1 MEQYP
6 QALEKYTK
14 CIEEKGDKA
23 TEIDYSNRANAYT
36 ELDQLDLAIADFQKA
51 IKINPKYMKAYYR
64 HSKVMAYK
72 NKLPAAL
79 DILKTGLSKDK
90 EN

>member
-1 MEQYP
+1 
-6 QALEKYTK
+6 
-14 CIEEKGDKA
+14 
-23 TEIDYSNRANAYT
+23 
-36 ELDQLDLAIADFQKA
+36 
-51 IKINPKYMKAYYR
+51 MKAYYR